1 MAVDASHLHA
11 VLRDTVGLLV
21 RAAVPPTAADGGA
34 ATSTTSAAAD
44 TATTPPSQD
53 KGGSSQSPLLFFV
66 ALGFGVVFTNLW
78 IIVGVKYCFR
88 YNARNRALARGEIID
103 PISMERVH
111 PRPHRRRREKKLMT
125 VDEVNERFPRMKY
138 SDWAAARAHEGLP
151 TAGGVSAPAGG
162 RPATLRDEE
171 GVQPTSPTSTK
182 HFDTAPEVGEVPSTP
197 TTTTIP
203 PSAPAPAPRL
213 STDTTEK
220 PTTADTTADTTTH
233 LVADSAH
240 LAALTS
246 TATNATHY
254 DPKHPSDDSDDED
267 LHVLPPALLD
277 HPGDSCAICIDVL
290 EPTDDVRGLTCG
302 HAFHASCLD
311 PWLTSR
317 RACCPLCKADYYIPK
332 PRTEGEEAE
341 TREREREHRRRER
354 AEGRGVNLPHQP
366 GSAWVDGRVRGRF
379 FLPARF
385 GDSGGRGWP
394 GSRPGGE
401 GESALAA
408 VGGRSGGRTGRF
420 FPWHRSAGAS
430 GTTPAQLEAQ
440 IRR

>member
-1 MAVDASHLHA
+1 M
-11 VLRDTVGLLV
+11 RLLT
-21 RAAVPPTAADGGA
+21 RRR
-34 ATSTTSAAAD
+34 
-44 TATTPPSQD
+44 
-53 KGGSSQSPLLFFV
+53 
-66 ALGFGVVFTNLW
+66 

-88 YNARNRALARGEIID
+88 YNARNRALARGENID
-103 PISMERVH
+103 PISMEPVH

-125 VDEVNERFPRMKY
+125 VDEVNERFPQMKY

-151 TAGGVSAPAGG
+151 TAGGVSAPAGS
-162 RPATLRDEE
+162 RPASLRDAE
-171 GVQPTSPTSTK
+171 GAMPTSPTSTK
-182 HFDTAPEVGEVPSTP
+182 HSEAVAEVGEVPSKPTI
-197 TTTTIP
+197 TTT
-203 PSAPAPAPRL
+203 PAPRL

-220 PTTADTTADTTTH
+220 QTTTTTPTS
-233 LVADSAH
+233 DPAH

-254 DPKHPSDDSDDED
+254 DPKHPDPDSDDED
-267 LHVLPPALLD
+267 LAILPPALLD

-341 TREREREHRRRER
+341 TRERERRRRER
-354 AEGRGVNLPHQP
+354 AEGRGVNLPQQP

-379 FLPARF
+379 FLPSRF
-385 GDSGGRGWP
+385 GDASGRGWP
-394 GSRPGGE
+394 GSRPGGDGE
-401 GESALAA
+401 GALAGMGRRN
-408 VGGRSGGRTGRF
+408 GGGMGMGRF

>member
-11 VLRDTVGLLV
+11 VVQETVGLLV
-21 RAAVPPTAADGGA
+21 RAAVPPTAAEDSA

-44 TATTPPSQD
+44 TATTPPPQD
-53 KGGSSQSPLLFFV
+53 KGGNSQSPLLFFV

-88 YNARNRALARGEIID
+88 YNARNRALARGENID
-103 PISMERVH
+103 PISMEPVH

-125 VDEVNERFPRMKY
+125 VDEVNERFPQMKY

-151 TAGGVSAPAGG
+151 TAGGVSAPAGS
-162 RPATLRDEE
+162 RPATLRDAE
-171 GVQPTSPTSTK
+171 GVLPTSPTSTK

-197 TTTTIP
+197 TATTTPTIKTT
-203 PSAPAPAPRL
+203 PAPAPRL
-213 STDTTEK
+213 STDTAEK
-220 PTTADTTADTTTH
+220 PTDTTTDTTTH
-233 LVADSAH
+233 LAADPAH
-240 LAALTS
+240 LATLTS

-302 HAFHASCLD
+302 HAFHATCLD

-341 TREREREHRRRER
+341 TRERERRRRER
-354 AEGRGVNLPHQP
+354 AEGRGVNLPQQP

-401 GESALAA
+401 GESALAGM
-408 VGGRSGGRTGRF
+408 GGRSGGGMGRF